1 MFQIQI
7 IDSIEMT
14 VKIFCDNVAALF
26 FAKNNKRSLASKTID
41 VKYFVVRES
50 IKEDDEIEVIKVG
63 TLEQLVEPL
72 TKLLSVAAYQ
82 GHVKKMRV

>member
-1 MFQIQI
+1 
-7 IDSIEMT
+7 MT

-50 IKEDDEIEVIKVG
+50 IKYDEIEVIKVG

-82 GHVKKMRV
+82 GHVKKMRLLGSLEE